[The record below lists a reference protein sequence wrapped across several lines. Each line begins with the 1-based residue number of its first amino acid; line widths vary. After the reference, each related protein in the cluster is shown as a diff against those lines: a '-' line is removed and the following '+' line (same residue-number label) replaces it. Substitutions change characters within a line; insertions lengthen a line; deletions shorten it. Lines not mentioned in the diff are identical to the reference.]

1 LSNVRDNPDRNVLTA
16 SHSSELAE
24 RWGRKT
30 RNLIASH
37 GGDLGVTLSED
48 SAAAYRWATTEGGE
62 YLAVGVGVGIAGF
75 RADLGIIDDP
85 FGSREDAESRRIR
98 DRVWDWY
105 SDDFSTLPIDA
116 IPRHLLA
123 GVAASTP
130 PPCHLPA
137 LALGRASRPSGHSGC
152 RDGGKAPLS

>member
-1 LSNVRDNPDRNVLTA
+1 MRDNPDRNVLTA

-62 YLAVGVGVGIAGF
+62 YLPVGVGIAGF

-85 FGSREDAESRRIR
+85 FGSWKDAESRRIR

-105 SDDFSTLPIDA
+105 SDDFSTRLKPGSKRVIMYTRWYDDDLAGRIIRQLDA
-116 IPRHLLA
+116 IR
-123 GVAASTP
+123 
-130 PPCHLPA
+130 
-137 LALGRASRPSGHSGC
+137 RPYRSMRSQGTSW
-152 RDGGKAPLS
+152 RV

>member
-1 LSNVRDNPDRNVLTA
+1 MP
-16 SHSSELAE
+16 
-24 RWGRKT
+24 
-30 RNLIASH
+30 
-37 GGDLGVTLSED
+37 
-48 SAAAYRWATTEGGE
+48 
-62 YLAVGVGVGIAGF
+62 VGVGIAGF

-85 FGSREDAESRRIR
+85 FGSWKDAESRRIR
-98 DRVWDWY
+98 DRVWGLVLGRLLDPPQAGIEAGHHVHPLVRRRPCRPHHPPARR
-105 SDDFSTLPIDA
+105 DPPPLPIDA

>member
-105 SDDFSTLPIDA
+105 SDDFSTRLKPGSKRVIMHTRWYDDDLAGRIIRQLDA
-116 IPRHLLA
+116 IR
-123 GVAASTP
+123 
-130 PPCHLPA
+130 
-137 LALGRASRPSGHSGC
+137 RPYRSMRSQGTSW
-152 RDGGKAPLS
+152 RV